1 MENLVRDSLCEE
13 LAGDMA
19 AGESMLTWLRSID
32 CFRERLGGLEG
43 GGGVGDF
50 RWPLDCCGLKILPE
64 KAQLTHVMVLRRDAS
79 QNIFH
84 YIHPWTILFNQKAVR
99 SALKNALHDLQR

>member
-1 MENLVRDSLCEE
+1 MENLGRDSLCEE

-32 CFRERLGGLEG
+32 CFRERPGGLEEGGG

-64 KAQLTHVMVLRRDAS
+64 NKQTNKIKISFCSTR
-79 QNIFH
+79 
-84 YIHPWTILFNQKAVR
+84 
-99 SALKNALHDLQR
+99 

>member
-1 MENLVRDSLCEE
+1 MENLGRDSLCEE

-43 GGGVGDF
+43 GRGGGGVGDF

-64 KAQLTHVMVLRRDAS
+64 KS
-79 QNIFH
+79 
-84 YIHPWTILFNQKAVR
+84 TISMCYSSMER
-99 SALKNALHDLQR
+99 G

>member
-1 MENLVRDSLCEE
+1 MENLGRDSLCEE

-32 CFRERLGGLEG
+32 CFRERPGGLEVGGG

-50 RWPLDCCGLKILPE
+50 RWPLDCCGLKILP
-64 KAQLTHVMVLRRDAS
+64 
-79 QNIFH
+79 
-84 YIHPWTILFNQKAVR
+84 
-99 SALKNALHDLQR
+99 KNKQTNKIKISFCSTSTR